1 MVESDNTAATAPSA
15 RRRLSNRTVG
25 GIVIAVLV
33 IVFIVCNRDRT
44 DISFIVFTARTAL
57 WIALAIAALGGF
69 IAGFLVSRKR
79 YRG

>member
-1 MVESDNTAATAPSA
+1 MVESDNPAAMPSA
-15 RRRLSNRTVG
+15 RRGPSNRTVG
-25 GIVIAVLV
+25 GIVIAVLIV
-33 IVFIVCNRDRT
+33 IFIVSNRDRT

-57 WIALAIAALGGF
+57 WVALAVAALGGF